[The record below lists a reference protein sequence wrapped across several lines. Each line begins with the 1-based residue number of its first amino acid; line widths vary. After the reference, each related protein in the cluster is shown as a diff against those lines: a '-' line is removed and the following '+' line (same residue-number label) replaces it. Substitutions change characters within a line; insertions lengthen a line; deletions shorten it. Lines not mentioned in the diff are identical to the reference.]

1 MKVSDEN
8 SRIRIRINTKTSWIR
23 NIDFFTVLLYK
34 ALPEVAPNLS
44 LAGRNVAHEELE
56 EGGLADPVGPDNR
69 HPGGHV
75 DAELNV
81 LEEGRLAGV
90 VETEQGKRATISKI
104 SVGDPD
110 SYVLGPPESGSFHR
124 QAEKV
129 RKTLISTIFYYFL
142 TFYLSRIM

>member
-1 MKVSDEN
+1 M
-8 SRIRIRINTKTSWIR
+8 
-23 NIDFFTVLLYK
+23 YG
-34 ALPEVAPNLS
+34 ALPEVAPDLS

-90 VETEQGKRATISKI
+90 VETEQGERAAISTTNI
-104 SVGDPD
+104 PMFLGLPDPD
-110 SYVLGPPESGSFHR
+110 PSINK
-124 QAEKV
+124 QK
-129 RKTLISTIFYYFL
+129 K
-142 TFYLSRIM
+142 